1 MTITATWRVA
11 RLDHNGNALPPL
23 DYTDKE
29 QALLNIDNL
38 RNLGATAALQQWDQ
52 FTAQWKATEQ

>member
-11 RLDHNGNALPPL
+11 RLDHNGKPLPPL

-29 QALLNIDNL
+29 QALLNVNNL
-38 RNLGATAALQQWDQ
+38 RNLGATAELQQWDQ
-52 FTAQWKATEQ
+52 FNDQWKTTEQ